1 MKRFDGKV
9 AWITGASSGIGRE
22 MALEFARRGADL
34 AISARRAERLEELQA
49 KIEGLGRQALS
60 VPCDVT
66 DESAQEAAVA
76 KIVER
81 FGRLDVAVANA
92 GFGVGGRFEN
102 LSVDEWRRQLDTNVI
117 GSVITA
123 KKALPELR
131 KTQGRIA
138 LVGSILAMVALP
150 SQSAYAASKYAV
162 RALGQSLAMELHG
175 SGVTCTLLHPGFVAS
190 ELNQVDNQ
198 GQFHPDRKDRRPK
211 RFMWAT
217 DKAARVMVN
226 AIAARKR
233 EYVFTGHGKVG
244 GWVGRHLPGL
254 VHFVVARQAH
264 KMKK

>member
-60 VPCDVT
+60 VPCDVI

-175 SGVTCTLLHPGFVAS
+175 S
-190 ELNQVDNQ
+190 
-198 GQFHPDRKDRRPK
+198 
-211 RFMWAT
+211 
-217 DKAARVMVN
+217 
-226 AIAARKR
+226 
-233 EYVFTGHGKVG
+233 
-244 GWVGRHLPGL
+244 
-254 VHFVVARQAH
+254 
-264 KMKK
+264 